1 MTDET
6 QNMIIE
12 TLAPTVEKLDL
23 FLEQNTNNKLVD
35 MYIEIGKKCLLEKE
49 VEGEKSLVY
58 LRQEHVQI
66 FNLWMQDLDSM
77 GEESGENKPLEES
90 TADE

>member
-6 QNMIIE
+6 QNMLIE

-23 FLEQNTNNKLVD
+23 FLEQNTNNKVVD
-35 MYIEIGKKCLLEKE
+35 MYIEIGKKCLLEKV

-77 GEESGENKPLEES
+77 GEEPKDKEENEAGEE
-90 TADE
+90 